1 MTTEPR
7 VLVEKLNPICRQAL
21 AEAAELCVKRTHY
34 VVEAEHL
41 LVRLLEDPRSDL
53 VALLRHYDV
62 ADAGCLAELT
72 RELDRLERGNRS
84 TPSLSPPMLRW
95 LERAWLVS
103 SLRLGEAQVRS
114 GALLLALLDDEF
126 LRGRMAERSAPT
138 LLRVPREPLRDH
150 LPELVRGLAEDGAGT
165 PAPRPAGPGAAS
177 ASPAT
182 APASAPGGESAL
194 ERFTVDLTAQA
205 RAGRLDPIHGRDA
218 EIRQIVD
225 ILMRRRQNNPILTGE
240 AGVGKTAVVEGFARR
255 LAEGA
260 VPPPLRDARVL
271 ALDLG
276 LLQAGA
282 GVRGEFEGR
291 LRQVIDEVK
300 ASPRA
305 VILFIDEAHTLI
317 GAGAAEG
324 RGDAA
329 NLLKPALARGELRT
343 IAATTWAEYKK
354 YVERDS
360 ALARRFQVIRVE
372 EPDEDAACE
381 MLRGIVARL
390 EGHHGVRVL
399 EEGVRD
405 AVRLSHRY
413 LPGRQLP
420 DKAVSVLDTA
430 CARVAVGQGSVPA
443 AVEDAAR
450 RVEAL
455 ELEREI
461 LEREQDEG
469 AGHAARLAE
478 LEAAADRARAD
489 RAAVEDRWRAERERV
504 DEALRVRAALADDTA
519 PADAHP
525 RLRRALA
532 AAERELDAL
541 QGDDPLVPLSVS
553 SRVVAQVVSSWTG
566 IPLSRIIRDD
576 VRAALALR
584 GRLADRI
591 VGQPEALEAVSRRV
605 RTFQASLENPRRPV
619 GAFLLVGPSGVG
631 KTETARA
638 LAAYLY
644 GGERSLVAI
653 NLGEYQEA
661 HSVSGLRGAPPG
673 YVGFGTGGAL
683 TEAVRRRPY
692 SVVLLDEAEKA
703 HPDVLE
709 LFYSVLDQGS
719 MEDAEGTPVDFRNTV
734 VLMTSNVGAET
745 ILELCRDGRRP
756 APAEVLEAVRPELL
770 RAFRPALLARLT
782 PVPYFPLGDAEI
794 REVVELRLAEVQRR
808 FWEGHGA
815 ELTYDEAVP
824 QAIAA
829 RCTEV
834 DSGARNVD
842 HILSHAV
849 LPDLAA
855 RVLERMARG
864 ERFAAARLVLDEAGE
879 VACEFDDAAPATAA
893 GGAGP
898 WR

>member
-1 MTTEPR
+1 
-7 VLVEKLNPICRQAL
+7 
-21 AEAAELCVKRTHY
+21 
-34 VVEAEHL
+34 
-41 LVRLLEDPRSDL
+41 
-53 VALLRHYDV
+53 
-62 ADAGCLAELT
+62 
-72 RELDRLERGNRS
+72 
-84 TPSLSPPMLRW
+84 
-95 LERAWLVS
+95 
-103 SLRLGEAQVRS
+103 
-114 GALLLALLDDEF
+114 
-126 LRGRMAERSAPT
+126 
-138 LLRVPREPLRDH
+138 
-150 LPELVRGLAEDGAGT
+150 
-165 PAPRPAGPGAAS
+165 
-177 ASPAT
+177 
-182 APASAPGGESAL
+182 
-194 ERFTVDLTAQA
+194 
-205 RAGRLDPIHGRDA
+205 
-218 EIRQIVD
+218 
-225 ILMRRRQNNPILTGE
+225 MRRRQNNPILTGE

-255 LAEGA
+255 VAEGA
-260 VPPPLRDARVL
+260 VPPALRQASVR

-282 GVRGEFEGR
+282 GVRGEFESR

-300 ASPRA
+300 ASPQA

-354 YVERDS
+354 YVEKDP
-360 ALARRFQVIRVE
+360 ALARRFQVVKVE
-372 EPDEDAACE
+372 EPDEDAACG

-390 EGHHGVRVL
+390 EAHHGVRVL
-399 EEGVRD
+399 DEGVRD

-455 ELEREI
+455 ELERGV
-461 LEREQDEG
+461 LEREAAEG
-469 AGHAARLAE
+469 ADHGARLAE
-478 LEAAADRARAD
+478 VEAAADRARAD
-489 RAAVEDRWRAERERV
+489 RDAVDDRWRAERARV
-504 DEALRVRAALADDTA
+504 DEALRLRAALDDEST
-519 PADAHP
+519 PPEGRH
-525 RLRRALA
+525 RLRRELA
-532 AAERELDAL
+532 AAEADLEAL

-553 SRVVAQVVSSWTG
+553 SRVVAQVVSGWTG

-576 VRAALALR
+576 VRAVLALR

-591 VGQPEALEAVSRRV
+591 IGQPEALEAVSRRV
-605 RTFQASLENPRRPV
+605 RTYQASLEDPRRPV

-653 NLGEYQEA
+653 NLAEYQEA
-661 HSVSGLRGAPPG
+661 HTVSGLRGAPPG
-673 YVGFGTGGAL
+673 YVGYGTGGVL

-709 LFYSVLDQGS
+709 LFYSVFDQGT
-719 MEDAEGTPVDFRNTV
+719 MEDAEGAPVDFRNTV
-734 VLMTSNVGAET
+734 LLMTSNLGSAT
-745 ILELCRDGRRP
+745 ILEMCRDGRRP
-756 APAEVLEAVRPELL
+756 SPEALLEAIRPELAQ
-770 RAFRPALLARLT
+770 AFRPALLARLT
-782 PVPYFPLGDAEI
+782 PVPFYPLGDAEI
-794 REVVELRLAEVQRR
+794 REVVELKLAEVQRR

-815 ELTYDEAVP
+815 ELTYDEAVA

-842 HILSHAV
+842 HILSQAV
-849 LPDLAA
+849 LPDLSA

-864 ERFAAARLVLDEAGE
+864 ERFVAAHLRLDEAGE
-879 VACEFDDAAPATAA
+879 VACAFIAAAPEPAA
-893 GGAGP
+893 RVAVP
-898 WR
+898 ALVRA

>member
-1 MTTEPR
+1 MTAEPR
-7 VLVEKLNPICRQAL
+7 VLVEKLNPACRRAL
-21 AEAAELCVKRTHY
+21 EQAAELCVRRTHHA
-34 VVEAEHL
+34 VEAEHL
-41 LVRLLEDPRSDL
+41 LARLLEDPRSDL

-62 ADAGCLAELT
+62 SDAECLAELT
-72 RELDRLERGNRS
+72 RGLDRLEGGNRA
-84 TPSLSPPMLRW
+84 TPALSPPLLRV
-95 LERAWLVS
+95 LERAWLVA
-103 SLRLGEAQVRS
+103 SLRLGEPLIRS
-114 GALLLALLDDEF
+114 GAILVALLDDEP
-126 LRGRMAERSAPT
+126 LRGRLAGASAPT
-138 LLRVPREPLRDH
+138 LLRIPREPLRDH
-150 LPELVRGLAEDGAGT
+150 LRELLRGLPEGGA
-165 PAPRPAGPGAAS
+165 APRSAA
-177 ASPAT
+177 ASPASA
-182 APASAPGGESAL
+182 APAPSAPPSAAPFAEGSAL

-205 RAGRLDPIHGRDA
+205 RAGRLDPIRGRDA
-218 EIRQIVD
+218 EIRQVVD

-240 AGVGKTAVVEGFARR
+240 AGVGKTAVVEGFAQRV
-255 LAEGA
+255 AEGA
-260 VPPPLRDARVL
+260 VPPSLRHARVL
-271 ALDLG
+271 VLDLA

-282 GVRGEFEGR
+282 GVRGEFEAR

-300 ASPRA
+300 GSPA
-305 VILFIDEAHTLI
+305 PAIVFIDEAHTLI

-343 IAATTWAEYKK
+343 VAATTWAEYKK
-354 YVERDS
+354 YVEKDP
-360 ALARRFQVIRVE
+360 ALARRFQVVRVE
-372 EPDEDAACE
+372 EPDEDAACA

-390 EGHHGVRVL
+390 EAHHGVRVL
-399 EEGVRD
+399 DGGVRD

-413 LPGRQLP
+413 LAGRQLP
-420 DKAVSVLDTA
+420 DKAVSLLDTA

-443 AVEDAAR
+443 AVEDAAG

-455 ELEREI
+455 ELERAL
-461 LEREQDEG
+461 LEREQAEG
-469 AGHAARLAE
+469 ADHAARLAG
-478 LEAAADRARAD
+478 LEAAADRARAG

-504 DEALRVRAALADDTA
+504 DEALRARAALEDGGT
-519 PADAHP
+519 PAQALP
-525 RLRRALA
+525 RLRRELA
-532 AAERELDAL
+532 AAEAELEAL
-541 QGDDPLVPLSVS
+541 QGDDPLVPLAVS
-553 SRVVAQVVSSWTG
+553 SRVVAQVVSGWTG
-566 IPLSRIIRDD
+566 IPLSRIVRDD

-584 GRLADRI
+584 SRLADRI
-591 VGQPEALEAVSRRV
+591 VGQPEALEAVSRRI
-605 RTFQASLENPRRPV
+605 RTFQASLEDPRRPV

-644 GGERSLVAI
+644 GGERALVTVS
-653 NLGEYQEA
+653 LGEYQEA
-661 HSVSGLRGAPPG
+661 HTVSGLRGAPPG
-673 YVGFGTGGAL
+673 YVGYGTGGVL

-734 VLMTSNVGAET
+734 VLVTSNVGSET
-745 ILELCRDGRRP
+745 ILELCRGDRRP
-756 APAEVLEAVRPELL
+756 SPEAVLAAVRPELA

-815 ELTYDEAVP
+815 ELTYDEAVAR
-824 QAIAA
+824 AIAA

-842 HILSHAV
+842 HILSHTV
-849 LPDLAA
+849 LPDLSA

-864 ERFAAARLVLDEAGE
+864 ARFTAAHLGLDASGE
-879 VACEFDDAAPATAA
+879 VACSFIPAAAPATALA
-893 GGAGP
+893 AA
-898 WR
+898 